1 MKNLITKATQTAQS
15 GIDSASSIFAD
26 LPLIG
31 DYRDK
36 ERRREADR
44 KLREGIALSL
54 ETARKRIVEIERSLL
69 NKGKLPDLPQV
80 DIAATK
86 LQNLIDRVK
95 TAPSGYAGFFAAEKI
110 QEPELEKLRQFDERI
125 AASVPVI
132 NEDIER
138 IEQAVDA
145 GEDYTPA
152 LKDLLNNLG
161 ELDERMDHR
170 KEAIRAV
177 GEETASLA
185 EASTVADEAVDE
197 APRDEENQE
206 GAS

>member
-1 MKNLITKATQTAQS
+1 MKDLINKATQTAQS

-26 LPLIG
+26 LPIIG

-44 KLREGIALSL
+44 RLRESIAVSL
-54 ETARKRIVEIERSLL
+54 EAARKRVVEIERSLL
-69 NKGKLPDLPQV
+69 NKGKLPDLPRV
-80 DIAATK
+80 DMAATK
-86 LQNLIDRVK
+86 LQNLIDRIK

-110 QEPELEKLRQFDERI
+110 REPELEKLRQFDERI
-125 AASVPVI
+125 AASVPAI
-132 NEDIER
+132 NEDIDR
-138 IEQAVDA
+138 MEQAVDA

-170 KEAIRAV
+170 KEAIRAA
-177 GEETASLA
+177 GAETASLPETSAVA
-185 EASTVADEAVDE
+185 EDETTDT
-197 APRDEENQE
+197 E
-206 GAS
+206 G